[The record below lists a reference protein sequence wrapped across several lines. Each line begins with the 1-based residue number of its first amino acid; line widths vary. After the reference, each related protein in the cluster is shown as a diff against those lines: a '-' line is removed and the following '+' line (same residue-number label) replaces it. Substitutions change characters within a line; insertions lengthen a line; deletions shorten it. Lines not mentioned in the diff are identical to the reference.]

1 MHYGI
6 YCRWNVIRLQLKQ
19 HKQVSQKKLPKCEK
33 FISCSR
39 WNHTNV
45 KKCHT
50 ITRRSFRSYWRKY
63 LILPEQQQ
71 RMNKKPLYLSG
82 WAHFYMHRHT
92 YIYWY
97 MSKKKI
103 VTAKNYQIF
112 GKQKFLAH
120 FLFCHTQHDFSNIVY
135 YLIIFP

>member
-71 RMNKKPLYLSG
+71 SMNKKPLYLSG
-82 WAHFYMHRHT
+82 WALFYMHRHT
-92 YIYWY
+92 YIYEQ
-97 MSKKKI
+97 KKKLLQQRTTRFL
-103 VTAKNYQIF
+103 VNKN
-112 GKQKFLAH
+112 
-120 FLFCHTQHDFSNIVY
+120 FSHISY
-135 YLIIFP
+135 FATHSIISAISYIIW